1 MRLVEVVMLM
11 GAHCVSPVEHTPMMT
26 DATKV
31 QCAVVIE
38 KDTDSG
44 TMSVTPPEA
53 ARDPQVAAAVE
64 RFRLAPADS
73 LGGTKIVP
81 AWAPAGSPTSE
92 VKLPPAKAPPQ
103 LETAVAPESAT
114 PSPAA
119 DVAAPLGRPA
129 PVSSPSMDSPKAKDA
144 PVPDQKVAT
153 LSPPPQKPARAKA
166 AAAPAR
172 KAPAKVQAAAV
183 PKQSSQCKGSA
194 VARWYTTAEGRK
206 KYRCVKPASG
216 RAPAQLY

>member
-38 KDTDSG
+38 KDTDNG

-73 LGGTKIVP
+73 FGGTKIVP
-81 AWAPAGSPTSE
+81 AWAPAGSPASE
-92 VKLPPAKAPPQ
+92 VKLPPAKAPP
-103 LETAVAPESAT
+103 LPETAIVPEAAA

-119 DVAAPLGRPA
+119 DAAAALGRPA
-129 PVSSPSMDSPKAKDA
+129 AVTPSMDGPKAKAA
-144 PVPDQKVAT
+144 PPPDQKVAT
-153 LSPPPQKPARAKA
+153 LSPPPQKPGRAKA

-172 KAPAKVQAAAV
+172 KAPAKSQAA
-183 PKQSSQCKGSA
+183 KQSSQCRGSA
-194 VARWYTTAEGRK
+194 VARWYTTPEGRK
-206 KYRCVKPASG
+206 KYRCVKPVSDN
-216 RAPAQLY
+216 APAQLY

>member
-44 TMSVTPPEA
+44 TMSVTPREA
-53 ARDPQVAAAVE
+53 ASDPQVAAAVE
-64 RFRLAPADS
+64 RFRLAPADG

-92 VKLPPAKAPPQ
+92 VKLPAAKAPSPP
-103 LETAVAPESAT
+103 ETAMIPEAAA
-114 PSPAA
+114 PSPVPDAA
-119 DVAAPLGRPA
+119 ASLDRPPTA
-129 PVSSPSMDSPKAKDA
+129 SPTVDSPKAKD
-144 PVPDQKVAT
+144 VPSPEQKVAT

-166 AAAPAR
+166 MAAPAK
-172 KAPAKVQAAAV
+172 KAPAKVQPAAV

-206 KYRCVKPASG
+206 KYRCVKPVSG
-216 RAPAQLY
+216 GVPAQLY

>member
-38 KDTDSG
+38 KDTESG
-44 TMSVTPPEA
+44 TMLVTPPEA
-53 ARDPQVAAAVE
+53 AADPQVAAAVE
-64 RFRLAPADS
+64 RFRLAPTDGF
-73 LGGTKIVP
+73 GGTKIVP

-92 VKLPPAKAPPQ
+92 VKLPPAKVPP
-103 LETAVAPESAT
+103 LPETANVPKAAA
-114 PSPAA
+114 PSPTA
-119 DVAAPLGRPA
+119 DAVAAPDKPA
-129 PVSSPSMDSPKAKDA
+129 AASPSMNSPTAKD
-144 PVPDQKVAT
+144 VPSSDLKVAT

-166 AAAPAR
+166 AASPAR
-172 KAPAKVQAAAV
+172 KAPAKLRPAAL
-183 PKQSSQCKGSA
+183 PKPSSQCKGSS

-206 KYRCVKPASG
+206 KYRCVKPVSG